1 MIFVTALFTRALRM
15 AVKTTA
21 GALTVMKTMIFPEI
35 SNMKRAK
42 RLISVILTALTL
54 CTCMCTAQAA
64 GSYFLKDG
72 FYFGVK
78 NGEAYIHGT
87 DGTGWDI
94 VIPEMFLKYY
104 VTEIE
109 DHAFYENNSIEVL
122 SFYEAY
128 ELRRIGDSAFAHCP
142 KLKNVHITESIQEM
156 GVSAFED
163 CASLSSLRFR
173 DGALTDIPAQCFYGC
188 RSLQNVIFDN
198 ELTSIGNFAFAE
210 CSSLKRL
217 EIPKSVTY
225 ISKTA
230 FRNDTELTLAVW
242 YGSCAHSYALENEIA
257 YALLDGVKL
266 GDTDGDGS
274 VNINDVTTIQRHLAE
289 LETLEGIY
297 LHAADANQDGTVDIA
312 DATIIQMYLAEYE
325 MEYPI
330 GEVMTQ

>member
-1 MIFVTALFTRALRM
+1 M
-15 AVKTTA
+15 
-21 GALTVMKTMIFPEI
+21 MKYL
-35 SNMKRAK
+35 KK
-42 RLISVILTALTL
+42 LISVVLTVVML
-54 CTCMCTAQAA
+54 CTLMCTANAA

-72 FYFGVK
+72 FYIGVDD
-78 NGEAYIHGT
+78 GEAYVHGA
-87 DGTGWDI
+87 DESLWDV
-94 VIPEMFLKYY
+94 VIPETFLDYN
-104 VTEIE
+104 VTSVEAL
-109 DHAFYENNSIEVL
+109 AFFEHPSIEVL
-122 SFYEAY
+122 SFYEAHY
-128 ELRRIGDSAFAHCP
+128 LTSLGDAAFARCT
-142 KLKNVHITESIQEM
+142 KLKKVHITETIQHM
-156 GVSAFED
+156 GTGVFEG
-163 CASLSSLRFR
+163 CTALRYVRYR
-173 DGALTDIPAQCFYGC
+173 DGALTDVAAQSFYGC
-188 RSLQNVIFDN
+188 TALQTVVFEN
-198 ELTSIGNFAFAE
+198 EITSIGNFAFAE

-274 VNINDVTTIQRHLAE
+274 VNINDVTAIQRHLAE

-325 MEYPI
+325 MKYPI